1 MKYEAWRDRTE
12 DDAPDLRVRPS
23 PGSPPRN
30 TDAQPRAHEVFRR
43 SRAFLHDVTRP
54 PIDRDRVAAEWS
66 LMYHWLRHDPDMARV
81 CGFAERELSPRA
93 EAARVDDL
101 QREVG
106 LWGRTF
112 TVLPAEMQF
121 WVRCSWISADRC
133 SGRQHALQQAV
144 IRYLPEVTSGA
155 GMLRAAVQHA
165 AVAMNA
171 PLGPQ
176 TVVTV
181 LGPPT
186 APGQLGQ
193 MFATEQLV
201 RAAGH
206 RNGDGA
212 WTGDGGYL
220 DLTDWVGQLD
230 GTLIDP
236 VREYEAA
243 TFDTLPMIAVGR
255 DGDVAVGTCPP
266 GRRYFVD
273 IPWPRHP
280 ERDEATDEVIAG
292 GPAPGAFACWPAVP
306 LQTNFDLD
314 IAGQRH
320 CVLFNGWYVDEEI
333 AANLLDPGRYAW
345 LERVSAAIFTPPEL
359 ARLRRTDRLDEYRAA
374 QVEIA
379 VLRAVRLGFKLARR
393 RLNSVGPSQAAFG
406 RFHERYVAVHGEP
419 PPNDAGW
426 TANRFGSRYR
436 HASHAMPHVP
446 QRRGAALVRHWLT
459 FRSLLPGVLP
469 HRVDL
474 TGV

>member
-1 MKYEAWRDRTE
+1 MKYDAWQGRLE
-12 DDAPDLRVRPS
+12 DDAPGIRS
-23 PGSPPRN
+23 PTAAGAPA
-30 TDAQPRAHEVFRR
+30 THEVFRR

-81 CGFAERELSPRA
+81 CGFGDADLTARA
-93 EAARVDDL
+93 EAARIDDL

-112 TVLPAEMQF
+112 AVLPAEMQF

-155 GMLRAAVQHA
+155 GMLRAAVEHA
-165 AVAMNA
+165 AVAMDA
-171 PLGPQ
+171 PLAPQ

-201 RAAGH
+201 RAAGYG
-206 RNGDGA
+206 RNDGS

-220 DLTDWVGQLD
+220 ELTDRVARLD

-236 VREYEAA
+236 APGYEAG
-243 TFDTLPMIAVGR
+243 TFDTLPMIAVGH
-255 DGDVAVGTCPP
+255 DGDVAIGTCPP
-266 GRRYFVD
+266 GRRHLVD

-280 ERDEATDEVIAG
+280 ERDEPTAEPDVE
-292 GPAPGAFACWPAVP
+292 PGAFACWPAVP

-314 IAGQRH
+314 IAGQRY

-333 AANLLDPGRYAW
+333 GANLLDPKRYGW
-345 LERVSAAIFTPPEL
+345 LDRVSAAMYTPSEL
-359 ARLRRTDRLDEYRAA
+359 ERLRRTDRLDEYRTA

-379 VLRAVRLGFKLARR
+379 VLRAVRLGFKRERR
-393 RLNSVGPSQAAFG
+393 RLTSVGPSQAAFG
-406 RFHERYVAVHGEP
+406 RFHERYLAVHGEP
-419 PPNDAGW
+419 PPNDPGW

-436 HASHAMPHVP
+436 HASHAMPDVP

-459 FRSLLPGVLP
+459 FRSLLPRVVP

-474 TGV
+474 TGA